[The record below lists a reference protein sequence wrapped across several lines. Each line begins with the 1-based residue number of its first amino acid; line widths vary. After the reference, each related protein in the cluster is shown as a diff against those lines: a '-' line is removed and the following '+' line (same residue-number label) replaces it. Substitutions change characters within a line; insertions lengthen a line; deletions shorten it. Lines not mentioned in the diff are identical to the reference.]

1 MSDIV
6 FVDKRREFQAGFDRL
21 LEVALT
27 ESAITAEDK
36 CVQEI
41 SGHGNPDNKAVDT
54 GRLMG
59 SITWRTELGGDSPRQ
74 PVKPNPEAGPDDGIR
89 GVAGKG
95 TAYVGTNVSY
105 AQHVEFGTKR
115 MRARPF
121 LRCGME
127 AAKGDIIRIF
137 IHRLGAKEVTG

>member
-41 SGHGNPDNKAVDT
+41 SGHHGAANKAVDT

-59 SITWRTELGGDSPRQ
+59 SITYRTSTGGDEPRT
-74 PVKPNPEAGPDDGIR
+74 PVRPNPDAGSEDGLK
-89 GVAGKG
+89 GSAPKG
-95 TAYVGTNVSY
+95 TAYIGTNVEY

-127 AAKGDIIRIF
+127 AAKCDIIRIF

>member
-41 SGHGNPDNKAVDT
+41 SGHGNPGNKAVDT

-59 SITWRTELGGDSPRQ
+59 SITYRTSVGGDEPRA
-74 PVKPNPEAGPDDGIR
+74 PVKPNPDAGSEDGLKGSAPR
-89 GVAGKG
+89 G
-95 TAYVGTNVSY
+95 TAYIGTNVEY

-115 MRARPF
+115 MRPRPF
-121 LRCGME
+121 MRVGCENAVPLIR
-127 AAKGDIIRIF
+127 RIF
-137 IHRLGAKEVTG
+137 TRRLGG

>member
-1 MSDIV
+1 MSEIV
-6 FVDKRREFQAGFDRL
+6 FVDKRREFKAGFDRL

-59 SITWRTELGGDSPRQ
+59 SITYRTSTGGDEPRT
-74 PVKPNPEAGPDDGIR
+74 PVRPNPDVGPEDGLKGSAPR
-89 GVAGKG
+89 G
-95 TAYVGTNVSY
+95 TAYIGTNVEY

-115 MRARPF
+115 MRPRPF
-121 LRCGME
+121 MRVGCENAVPLIR
-127 AAKGDIIRIF
+127 RIF
-137 IHRLGAKEVTG
+137 TRRLGG

>member
-59 SITWRTELGGDSPRQ
+59 SITYRTSTGGDEPRA
-74 PVKPNPEAGPDDGIR
+74 PVKPNPDAGTDDGLKGSAPR
-89 GVAGKG
+89 G
-95 TAYVGTNVSY
+95 TAFIGTNVEY

-115 MRARPF
+115 MRPRPF
-121 LRCGME
+121 MRVGCENAVPLIR
-127 AAKGDIIRIF
+127 RIF
-137 IHRLGAKEVTG
+137 TRRLGG

>member
-41 SGHGNPDNKAVDT
+41 SGHGNHDNKAVDT

-59 SITWRTELGGDSPRQ
+59 SITYRTSVGGDEPRA
-74 PVKPNPEAGPDDGIR
+74 PVKPNPDAGSEDGLKGSAPR
-89 GVAGKG
+89 G
-95 TAYVGTNVSY
+95 TAYIGTNVSY
-105 AQHVEFGTKR
+105 AAHVEFGTKR
-115 MRARPF
+115 MRPRPF
-121 LRCGME
+121 MRVGCENAVPLIR
-127 AAKGDIIRIF
+127 RIF
-137 IHRLGAKEVTG
+137 KRRLGG

>member
-1 MSDIV
+1 MNDIV
-6 FVDKRREFQAGFDRL
+6 FVDKRREFQVGFDQL

-27 ESAITAEDK
+27 ESAIAAEDK

-59 SITWRTELGGDSPRQ
+59 SITYRTSTGGDEPRA
-74 PVKPNPEAGPDDGIR
+74 PVKPNPDAGTDDGLKGSAPR
-89 GVAGKG
+89 G
-95 TAYVGTNVSY
+95 TAFIGTNVEY

-115 MRARPF
+115 MRPRPF
-121 LRCGME
+121 MRVGCENAVPLIR
-127 AAKGDIIRIF
+127 RIF
-137 IHRLGAKEVTG
+137 KRRLGG

>member
-6 FVDKRREFQAGFDRL
+6 FVDKRREFQVGFDRL

-27 ESAITAEDK
+27 ESAIAAEDK

-59 SITWRTELGGDSPRQ
+59 SITYRTSIGGDEPRA
-74 PVKPNPEAGPDDGIR
+74 PMKPNPDAGSEDGLKGSAPR
-89 GVAGKG
+89 G
-95 TAYVGTNVSY
+95 TAYIGTNVSY
-105 AQHVEFGTKR
+105 AAHVEFGTKR
-115 MRARPF
+115 MRPRPF
-121 LRCGME
+121 MRVGCENAVPLIR
-127 AAKGDIIRIF
+127 RIF
-137 IHRLGAKEVTG
+137 KRRLGG

>member
-41 SGHGNPDNKAVDT
+41 SGHGNPDNKAIDT

-59 SITWRTELGGDSPRQ
+59 SITYRTSTGGDEPRA
-74 PVKPNPEAGPDDGIR
+74 PVKPNPDAGTDDGLKGSAPR
-89 GVAGKG
+89 G
-95 TAYVGTNVSY
+95 TAFIGTNVEY

-115 MRARPF
+115 MRPRPF
-121 LRCGME
+121 MRVGCENAVPLIR
-127 AAKGDIIRIF
+127 RIF
-137 IHRLGAKEVTG
+137 TRRLGG